1 MMQEDRAVHSPIHLL
16 SRNPQPI
23 NIDIELNIDHSRIE
37 LVNHLEL
44 LLFFISPPALMIFN
58 SIVSYMME
66 YLDSEGVA

>member
-1 MMQEDRAVHSPIHLL
+1 MQEDLAVQSPIHLL

-23 NIDIELNIDHSRIE
+23 NIDIELNIDHSQIE

>member
-23 NIDIELNIDHSRIE
+23 NIDIELNIDHSQIE

-58 SIVSYMME
+58 SIVSYMMG